1 MIRRDFLKLSGLA
14 SMFLA
19 LSLGPTTS
27 LENFQAQTLAGEK
40 IFRGSLDGRIFVST
54 NQGQTW
60 DLHTSLGNQ
69 YSVLGLFT
77 QPDGQV
83 YAEIW
88 FQEHSFHLA
97 LAPNHKTWL
106 TVTRATLLTS
116 QG

>member
-1 MIRRDFLKLSGLA
+1 MYRRDFLKLSGLT

-19 LSLGPTTS
+19 ISLGPTAR
-27 LENFQAQTLAGEK
+27 LANFQAQMKTGEK
-40 IFRGSLDGRIFVST
+40 TYRGSLDGKIFVSA

-60 DLHTSLGNQ
+60 ALHTNLGDQ

-77 QPDGQV
+77 QPSGQV

-88 FQEHSFHLA
+88 FRDHIFHLA

-106 TVTRATLLTS
+106 TVVRPAGLVIRT
-116 QG
+116 